1 MNRAFASSIPWR
13 KQLVHCRLPISRINA
28 HNRVEEL
35 VSGVR
40 APLSLRI
47 YGEDMAVVDRLSAEI
62 KPVLEGVPGA
72 SDLSLDVNRVSR
84 RSPTSRRDSSGQRS
98 QCLVITSRAELSW
111 PMRRNKPSY
120 GHFRTSYCL
129 TVRRSIR
136 ALRSESESE
145 RKYASLYLNQN

>member
-28 HNRVEEL
+28 QNRVEEL

-40 APLSLRI
+40 ALALRI
-47 YGEDMAVVDRLSAEI
+47 YGEDLAVVDRLSAEI

-84 RSPTSRRDSSGQRS
+84 RSPTSRRDWSGQRS
-98 QCLVITSRAELSW
+98 QCLVITSRAELS
-111 PMRRNKPSY
+111 
-120 GHFRTSYCL
+120 
-129 TVRRSIR
+129 
-136 ALRSESESE
+136 
-145 RKYASLYLNQN
+145 